1 MGPYRVGQAFD
12 YAGKTFVLMGAT
24 PSKVS
29 LEIRQGG
36 EAVDILPKTP

>member
-12 YAGKTFVLMGAT
+12 YAGKKFVVIGAT

-29 LEIRQGG
+29 LEIRPGG